1 MMRKE
6 RIKVIR
12 RIKKSREDV
21 LELDIEGN
29 MDEE

>member
-1 MMRKE
+1 MRKE